1 MLLSNDST
9 KTNGNMR
16 LSKSS
21 VIIIAI
27 GVFAIGVLFFIHF
40 SNDHIECKNVIES
53 SIGLN
58 GEKVITETHMCKERF
73 SF

>member
-1 MLLSNDST
+1 
-9 KTNGNMR
+9 MR